1 MGLGLGHAV
10 GNSCRGNGGGG
21 QAVGERGVGG
31 GGVLYLVAQG
41 GAGLRPIT

>member
-31 GGVLYLVAQG
+31 GGVLHLVAQG
-41 GAGLRPIT
+41 GGGLRPKT